1 MSVTFVREDIT
12 KMNVDAIVNSA
23 NTNLNGGGGVDGA
36 IHAAAGKELNEYCAT
51 LGGCEVGEA
60 KLSPGFNL
68 SAKYIIH
75 TVGPVWQGGAFH
87 EKTLLISCYLRSLE
101 LALKKN
107 CKSIAFPVISAGAY
121 EYPYEQAM
129 QIAYDTCNL
138 FLNSKQVKMDI
149 YIVLYHGPEN
159 LIGKKNKIEQ
169 IQHSDLHNFLRVA
182 EYIKDNYLREE
193 DDDYLD
199 LITTVEDFSER
210 NDETELDVGLAA
222 LEDAAEAEGLKCDE
236 VTEVISDNLLDS
248 FSREH
253 RISAK
258 KACSIAPRSLEP
270 LPPRPMGKLAKK
282 IEIAFPIAET
292 FSQMLLRFMKER
304 NMTPPELY
312 NDACVD
318 RKLFSKIKN
327 NENYQPKK
335 YIAVSFALALKL
347 SLEDTKKLLESAGYA
362 LSRSNFKDLVIS
374 SCIEQNIRSVW
385 GVNGMLEDWG
395 LPEL

>member
-1 MSVTFVREDIT
+1 MSVTFIQEDIT

-36 IHAAAGKELNEYCAT
+36 IHAAAGKELDAYCAT

-68 SAKYIIH
+68 PAKYIIH

-87 EKTLLISCYLRSLE
+87 EKTLLVSCYLRSLE
-101 LALKKN
+101 LALKN
-107 CKSIAFPVISAGAY
+107 HCKSIAF

-169 IQHSDLHNFLRVA
+169 IRHSDHNNFLRVA
-182 EYIKDNYLREE
+182 EYIKENYYRETDE
-193 DDDYLD
+193 DYLD
-199 LITTVEDFSER
+199 LVTTVEDITEH
-210 NDETELDVGLAA
+210 NEADLLPELKPLEETVD
-222 LEDAAEAEGLKCDE
+222 
-236 VTEVISDNLLDS
+236 TEINEC
-248 FSREH
+248 REYVKTNADILPGPFKPRRH
-253 RISAK
+253 VCAK
-258 KACSIAPRSLEP
+258 KACSIEPRNFESP
-270 LPPRPMGKLAKK
+270 VTKSVQKSARR
-282 IEIAFPIAET
+282 IEIPFPIAET
-292 FSQMLLRFMKER
+292 FSQMLLRIMKER
-304 NMTPPELY
+304 NMTAPELY

-335 YIAVSFALALKL
+335 YIAVCFALALQL

-385 GVNGMLEDWG
+385 GVNDMLEEWG
-395 LPEL
+395 LPELIKV